1 MFKRSYV
8 VAACGAFAL
17 LLTAV
22 ETSSAQFVT
31 FPVGR
36 GGNFGGFSP
45 RGFGYYPSSFGSPY
59 YGSPYYGS
67 PYSTPNYGGYN
78 PSLYRPGYGSY
89 SGNSVTPIYYGAAS
103 FAPGYSSAYSTAYAP
118 PRLVSPSPELAAR
131 AVDCAAPAAYATPSY
146 PLRSPDYNVIY
157 PVSPP
162 LSQLTD
168 NTAKVEV
175 RAPAGAE
182 VWFDGHATTQTGADR
197 SFTSPALE
205 PRQDY
210 EYEVRAHWDADGK
223 PVDQTRKVVVHAGDH
238 VVVDFHRTDVVK

>member
-1 MFKRSYV
+1 MFKRGFPL
-8 VAACGAFAL
+8 AACGALAL
-17 LLTAV
+17 LLTTA
-22 ETSSAQFVT
+22 ETSPAQFVT

-36 GGNFGGFSP
+36 GGMGAAFGP

-67 PYSTPNYGGYN
+67 PYSNPSYGGYN
-78 PSLYRPGYGSY
+78 PSFYRPGYSPY
-89 SGNSVTPIYYGAAS
+89 SMNTVTPLYYGAAS
-103 FAPGYSSAYSTAYAP
+103 FAPGYSSGYSTAYAP
-118 PRLVSPSPELAAR
+118 PRLVSPSPDFAAS
-131 AVDCAAPAAYATPSY
+131 AAAAAYATPTY
-146 PLRSPDYNVIY
+146 PLRSPDYNSIY

-162 LSQLTD
+162 LSQLAD
-168 NTAKVEV
+168 NTAKVKV

-182 VWFDGHATTQTGADR
+182 IWFDGHATTQTGADR

-223 PVDQTRKVVVHAGDH
+223 PVDQTRKVTVHAGDH
-238 VVVDFHRTDVVK
+238 VVVDFNRTDAAK